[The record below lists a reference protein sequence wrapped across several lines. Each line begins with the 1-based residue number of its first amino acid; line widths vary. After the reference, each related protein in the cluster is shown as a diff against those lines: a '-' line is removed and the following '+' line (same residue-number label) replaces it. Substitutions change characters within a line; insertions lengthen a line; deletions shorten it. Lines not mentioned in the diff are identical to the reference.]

1 MLNGTMDIS
10 YYVEL
15 RKYHLN
21 EQEILLFFLTSGS
34 SFICSDIS
42 WSFTM
47 KRVINLSST
56 SELRVSDDPC
66 IHGKEKDGLT
76 EVSCYAL

>member
-21 EQEILLFFLTSGS
+21 EQEILVRFFFFFSLLEA
-34 SFICSDIS
+34 
-42 WSFTM
+42 
-47 KRVINLSST
+47 LS
-56 SELRVSDDPC
+56 
-66 IHGKEKDGLT
+66 
-76 EVSCYAL
+76 YALILAGHSQ